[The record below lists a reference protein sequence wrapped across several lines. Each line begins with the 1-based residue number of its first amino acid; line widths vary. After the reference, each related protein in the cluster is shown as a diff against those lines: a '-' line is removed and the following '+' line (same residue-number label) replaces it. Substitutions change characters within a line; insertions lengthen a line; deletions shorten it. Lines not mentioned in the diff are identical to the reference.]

1 MVAKYA
7 QKAAMPGRHGYI
19 PRVVPMILLQMPFE
33 AWVNVPMILL
43 QMPFEAWVNVPYILL
58 AMCFT
63 AWVVPYNSV
72 SKMLYS
78 MGSPLQFC

>member
-1 MVAKYA
+1 
-7 QKAAMPGRHGYI
+7 MPKRQLDKQCLAGTGMSHGYV
-19 PRVVPMILLQMPFE
+19 PRV
-33 AWVNVPMILL
+33 VPMILL

-78 MGSPLQFC
+78 MGSPLRFC